1 MLSVGR
7 YALSMVALLAA
18 SPALANPMLA
28 PTANYVMD
36 VEVTRDSDHQVRAP
50 MRYAVVG
57 RKLAISHNSLVLLC
71 DLERKEFSIMIPRV
85 RVYSKSGPIK
95 GDAID
100 SRRWTG
106 VEAASA
112 DYVATERLL
121 DRDVRKYRVQG
132 KIFENQ
138 MPFEGDVWTTAENIV
153 VKVDGT
159 SMVGKIATP
168 VKVTPVQIQI
178 GNVDPAAVSVPKGF
192 RRASIEEVYS
202 ADDDR

>member
-1 MLSVGR
+1 MSRIGR
-7 YALSMVALLAA
+7 YILPMVAALAV
-18 SPALANPMLA
+18 SPALANPMLV
-28 PTANYVMD
+28 PTANYVID

-57 RKLAISHNSLVLLC
+57 RKLTVAHNSLVTLV
-71 DLERKEFSIMIPRV
+71 DLDRKEFTVMIPRV
-85 RVYSKSGPIK
+85 RIYSKFEPVK
-95 GDAID
+95 GASTD

-106 VEAASA
+106 VDATSA

-121 DRDVRKYRVQG
+121 DREVRKYHVQG
-132 KIFENQ
+132 KIFESQ

-153 VKVDGT
+153 VKVEGT
-159 SMVGKIATP
+159 SMVNKIATP

-178 GNVDPAAVSVPKGF
+178 GNVDPASVSVPKSF

-202 ADDDR
+202 DDDDR

>member
-18 SPALANPMLA
+18 SPALANPMVA

-57 RKLAISHNSLVLLC
+57 RKLAISHNSLVTVV
-71 DLERKEFSIMIPRV
+71 DLDRKEFSIMVPRV
-85 RVYSKSGPIK
+85 RVYSKFEAIK
-95 GDAID
+95 GPAVD

-106 VEAASA
+106 VDAASA
-112 DYVATERLL
+112 DYVSTEKLL
-121 DRDVRKYRVQG
+121 DREVRKYRVKG
-132 KIFENQ
+132 TIFETQ

-153 VKVDGT
+153 IKVDGT
-159 SMVGKIATP
+159 SMAGNIATP
-168 VKVTPVQIQI
+168 VKVTTVQLKT
-178 GNVDPAAVSVPKGF
+178 GNIDPALASVPKEF
-192 RRASIEEVYS
+192 RRASMEDVYS
-202 ADDDR
+202 ADDR